1 MNATILNRDFQH
13 PADGWYQIEAKGRHP
28 NRAAGVVQV
37 IDEEAA
43 SSIVNRFNED
53 AEAGTLRHGRE
64 LLIDH
69 EHFSDQADK
78 ETIAY
83 GWLTRLQNRGDGI
96 YGQIRWS
103 ATGQRAVDG
112 GDYRFF
118 STEYAPEELKALNSE
133 GGKAGRLKEMRP
145 MRLAGLSL
153 TNMNNNRGQ
162 KPITNRGGQ
171 HPTSNI
177 QHPTSNGEQLRHD
190 LGAGAV
196 SQTQQTKEIERMK
209 TVATKLGLAAD
220 ASEESVL
227 AEVSKIMNRAVDLGG
242 RVEPLQARVVE
253 LETENA
259 NLLSEQIDADF
270 ASSGIK
276 DEKIINRHKPILSDP
291 KHFKNREERVE
302 FMKDLA
308 PKGAG
313 SETGAPSLQRKLHNR
328 DAKGP
333 GEAIEDEAAR
343 SRRAEAAVQDYKIKN
358 RCSYGDARQVVRRL
372 SPELFEVKS

>member
-133 GGKAGRLKEMRP
+133 GGKRFG
-145 MRLAGLSL
+145 
-153 TNMNNNRGQ
+153 
-162 KPITNRGGQ
+162 
-171 HPTSNI
+171 
-177 QHPTSNGEQLRHD
+177 
-190 LGAGAV
+190 V
-196 SQTQQTKEIERMK
+196 
-209 TVATKLGLAAD
+209 
-220 ASEESVL
+220 
-227 AEVSKIMNRAVDLGG
+227 
-242 RVEPLQARVVE
+242 
-253 LETENA
+253 
-259 NLLSEQIDADF
+259 
-270 ASSGIK
+270 
-276 DEKIINRHKPILSDP
+276 
-291 KHFKNREERVE
+291 KN
-302 FMKDLA
+302 
-308 PKGAG
+308 
-313 SETGAPSLQRKLHNR
+313 
-328 DAKGP
+328 
-333 GEAIEDEAAR
+333 
-343 SRRAEAAVQDYKIKN
+343 
-358 RCSYGDARQVVRRL
+358 
-372 SPELFEVKS
+372 